1 MAVKG
6 VSSRE
11 QPLRCLTRRIMK
23 KRFCLEH
30 FDSLGASDEVAARL
44 SECETYYHFSA
55 SCWTELMTPAW
66 RRAEGTPYKG
76 SIMSQPHVGMIG
88 LAVMGSNLARN
99 IESRGFPVA
108 VFNRSTNV
116 TQEFMAKFGT
126 RDGKPAGFVASET
139 LDGFVKSMKA
149 PRQIFIMVKA
159 GAGTDAVIDQLAP
172 LLDKGDIVIDGGNA
186 YFKDTIRREEKLK
199 SMGLNFLGIGISGG
213 EEGALKGP
221 SLMPG
226 GPRDAWKIVA
236 PLLEKI
242 AANVD
247 GPCTNYVGPD
257 GAGHFVKMVHNGIE
271 YGDMQLIAEAY
282 DILRNVVGCKPEEL
296 KSIFDRWNSGV
307 LSSYLIEITAKI
319 FAKKDPES
327 SSGHL
332 VDKIL
337 DKAGQKGTGT
347 WTAQVALDL
356 GISIPT
362 ISAAVDARTLSSM
375 KDERV
380 KASKEFKGPSVEDFT
395 GNREEFI
402 NAVHDA
408 LYASKIMSYAQGMA
422 LIAAASKQWNWD
434 LKLQEIAAMWK
445 GGCIIRAKFLDEI
458 RRAFATSPAP
468 SNLLLDSF
476 MKAEVTRCVPNL
488 RKVVGAAV
496 SRGVPVIGFSASLS
510 YFDSFRTVELPQ
522 NLTQAQR
529 DFFGA
534 HTYERTDKEG
544 SFHTE
549 WES

>member
-1 MAVKG
+1 
-6 VSSRE
+6 
-11 QPLRCLTRRIMK
+11 
-23 KRFCLEH
+23 
-30 FDSLGASDEVAARL
+30 
-44 SECETYYHFSA
+44 
-55 SCWTELMTPAW
+55 
-66 RRAEGTPYKG
+66 
-76 SIMSQPHVGMIG
+76 MSQPSVGMIG

-108 VFNRSTNV
+108 VYNRTGEV
-116 TQEFMAKFGT
+116 TKEFMTKFGT
-126 RDGKPAGFVASET
+126 RDGKSAGFVASYTME
-139 LDGFVKSMKA
+139 DFVKSMKA

-186 YFKDTIRREEKLK
+186 YFKDTVRREHKLQA
-199 SMGLNFLGIGISGG
+199 MGLNFLGIGISGG

-242 AANVD
+242 AAQAD

-282 DILRNVVGCKPEEL
+282 DILRNVVGCNPEEL
-296 KSIFDRWNSGV
+296 ASVFSKWNGGV

-319 FAKKDPES
+319 FAKRDPES
-327 SSGHL
+327 AGAL
-332 VDKIL
+332 VGKIL

-362 ISAAVDARTLSSM
+362 ISSAVDARTLSSM

-380 KASKEFKGPSVEDFT
+380 RASKEFKGPAVEDFT

-402 NAVHDA
+402 TAVHDA
-408 LYASKIMSYAQGMA
+408 LYASKIMSYAQGMN
-422 LIAAASKQWNWD
+422 LIAAASKQWSWD
-434 LKLQEIAAMWK
+434 LKLHEIAAMWK

-458 RRAFATSPAP
+458 RRAFASNPAP

-488 RKVVGAAV
+488 RKVVGTAV
-496 SRGVPVIGFSASLS
+496 SRGVPVLGFAASLG
-510 YFDSFRTVELPQ
+510 YFDSYRTASLPQ

-534 HTYERTDKEG
+534 HTYERTDRSG

-549 WES
+549 WE

>member
-1 MAVKG
+1 
-6 VSSRE
+6 
-11 QPLRCLTRRIMK
+11 
-23 KRFCLEH
+23 
-30 FDSLGASDEVAARL
+30 
-44 SECETYYHFSA
+44 
-55 SCWTELMTPAW
+55 
-66 RRAEGTPYKG
+66 
-76 SIMSQPHVGMIG
+76 MIG

-108 VFNRSTNV
+108 VFNRSGDV
-116 TQEFMAKFGT
+116 TKEFMAKFGT
-126 RDGKPAGFVASET
+126 KDGTSTGFVASYSLE
-139 LDGFVKSMKA
+139 DFVKSMAA
-149 PRQIFIMVKA
+149 PRQIFIMIKA
-159 GAGTDAVIDQLAP
+159 GASTDGVIDQLAP

-199 SMGLNFLGIGISGG
+199 AMGLNFLGIGISGG

-226 GPRDAWKIVA
+226 GPRDAWQIVA

-242 AANVD
+242 AAQAD
-247 GPCTNYVGPD
+247 GACTNYVGPD

-296 KSIFDRWNSGV
+296 KSIFEKWNQGP
-307 LSSYLIEITAKI
+307 LASYLIEITAKI
-319 FAKKDPES
+319 FAKKD
-327 SSGHL
+327 GDAAGYL

-337 DKAGQKGTGT
+337 DKAGQKGTGM

-362 ISAAVDARTLSSM
+362 ISSAVDARVLSSM

-380 KASKEFKGPSVEDFT
+380 SAAKEFQGPAVDDFT

-402 NAVHDA
+402 AAVHDA
-408 LYASKIMSYAQGMA
+408 LYAAKIMSYAQGMA
-422 LIAAASKQWNWD
+422 LIAAASNQWNWG
-434 LKLQEIAAMWK
+434 LKLHEIAALWK

-458 RRAFATSPAP
+458 RRAFSSQPAP
-468 SNLLLDSF
+468 ANLLMDSF
-476 MKAEVTRCVPNL
+476 MKKEVTRCVPSL
-488 RKVVGAAV
+488 RKVVGTAV
-496 SRGVPVIGFSASLS
+496 SRGVPTIGFSASLS
-510 YFDSFRTVELPQ
+510 YFDSYRTVDLPQ

-534 HTYERTDKEG
+534 HTYERKDKSG
-544 SFHTE
+544 HFHTE
-549 WES
+549 WE

>member
-1 MAVKG
+1 
-6 VSSRE
+6 
-11 QPLRCLTRRIMK
+11 
-23 KRFCLEH
+23 
-30 FDSLGASDEVAARL
+30 
-44 SECETYYHFSA
+44 
-55 SCWTELMTPAW
+55 
-66 RRAEGTPYKG
+66 
-76 SIMSQPHVGMIG
+76 MSQPSVGMIG

-108 VFNRSTNV
+108 VYNRTGEV
-116 TQEFMAKFGT
+116 TKEFMAKFGT
-126 RDGKPAGFVASET
+126 HDGKPAGFVASYTME
-139 LDGFVKSMKA
+139 DFVKSMKA

-186 YFKDTIRREEKLK
+186 YFKDTVRRENKLK
-199 SMGLNFLGIGISGG
+199 AMGLNFLGIGISGG

-242 AANVD
+242 AAQVD

-296 KSIFDRWNSGV
+296 ASIFSTWNKGV

-319 FAKKDPES
+319 FAKKDPEG
-327 SSGHL
+327 SGAL

-347 WTAQVALDL
+347 WTAQIALDL

-362 ISAAVDARTLSSM
+362 ISSAVDARTLSSI

-380 KASKEFKGPSVEDFT
+380 KASKEFKGPLVEDFT

-402 NAVHDA
+402 SAVHDA
-408 LYASKIMSYAQGMA
+408 LYASKIMSYAQGMN

-434 LKLQEIAAMWK
+434 LKLHEIAAMWK

-458 RRAFATSPAP
+458 RRAFSATPSL

-476 MKAEVTRCVPNL
+476 MKGEVTRCVPNL
-488 RKVVGAAV
+488 RKVVGTAV
-496 SRGVPVIGFSASLS
+496 SRGVPVLGFAASIG
-510 YFDSFRTVELPQ
+510 YFDSYRTAALPQ

-534 HTYERTDKEG
+534 HTYERTDTSG
-544 SFHTE
+544 AFHTE
-549 WES
+549 WE